1 MLWLRSAGRYTQLA
15 FNPNN
20 NKTLQSLFMPIAPR
34 LFATFTALC
43 ASTVLL
49 AQSAN
54 VDHTRMLNADNEP
67 GNWMAWGRTYNEQR
81 FSPLAQINDTN
92 VDQLGLAWSF
102 DLDTFRGVEGTP
114 VVVDGVMYTTSAWN
128 LTYALDARTG
138 ELLWEYDPQTPRAWG
153 RYACCDAVS
162 RGLAVWEG
170 KVIIATLD
178 GRLIALDANSG
189 QPVWTVQTFDKEWPY
204 TITGAPRVFDGKVV
218 VGNGGADMGVRGF
231 VTAYDVDNG
240 EQLWRF
246 YTVPGNPALGF
257 ENDAMRMA
265 AETWNGE
272 WWSLGG
278 GGTVWDSIVYDPEL
292 DLVYLGTGNGSP
304 LAVEYRSPGGG
315 DNLFLASIVAV
326 KADTGEYVWHYQQV
340 PGEKWD
346 YTATQPMMLADLELY
361 GEHRKVIMQAPKN
374 GFFYILDRATGE
386 LLSAREYVPNFWASH
401 IDMNTGRPVIY
412 PEADFGEEVVLI
424 SPAAGGGH
432 NWEPMSYSPLTGLVY
447 FTVQEDWLTYSVGK
461 NWTPRPFRS
470 NAGWGFEADPAKRA
484 AFTQQMTERRKAW
497 LTAWDP
503 VRQEERWRVDHSDIG
518 SGGTLATAGN
528 LVAQGSIDREFV
540 IYSADKG
547 EKLWSMPINQVAL
560 AGPISYSID
569 GEQYIAVNAGWG
581 GGRAMIARG
590 AGNNFPIMSAHILVF
605 KLGGTAA
612 LPRFEESTAQPPAPP
627 PLTAGEDVI
636 RRGAEVFSQT
646 CQTCHGVNAIGGLV
660 DLRFMTAETH
670 ADFLKIV
677 LEGTRTEKGMASFA
691 DVVSPE
697 DAEAIHHYLIS
708 RANEDWGRSTTVG
721 VEGGAA
727 PPPE

>member
-1 MLWLRSAGRYTQLA
+1 MTHSARFWY
-15 FNPNN
+15 
-20 NKTLQSLFMPIAPR
+20 SLFGLLLTAP
-34 LFATFTALC
+34 LF
-43 ASTVLL
+43 

-54 VDHTRMLNADNEP
+54 VTHTRMLNADSEP

-81 FSPLAQINDTN
+81 FSPLAQINDQN
-92 VDQLGLAWSF
+92 VGALGLAWYY

-114 VVVDGVMYTTSAWN
+114 VVVDGVLYTTSAWN
-128 LTYALDARTG
+128 LTYALDAKTG
-138 ELLWEYDPQTPRAWG
+138 AELWTYDPQVPRAWG

-178 GRLIALDANSG
+178 GRLIALDAQSG
-189 QPVWTVQTFDKEWPY
+189 QPVWTVQTFDKNWPY

-218 VGNGGADMGVRGF
+218 IGNGGADMGVRGY
-231 VTAYDVDNG
+231 VTAYDVDDG
-240 EQLWRF
+240 TELWRF
-246 YTVPGNPALGF
+246 WTVPGNPADGF

-265 AETWNGE
+265 AATWNGE
-272 WWSLGG
+272 WWALGG

-292 DLVYLGTGNGSP
+292 NLVYLGVGNGSP

-326 KADTGEYVWHYQQV
+326 NADTGEYVWHYQQV

-346 YTATQPMMLADLELY
+346 YTSTQPMMLADLELY
-361 GEHRKVIMQAPKN
+361 GETRKVIMQAPKN

-386 LLSAREYVPNFWASH
+386 LLSAREFVPNFWASH
-401 IDMNTGRPVIY
+401 IDMTTGRPVVN
-412 PEADFGEEVVLI
+412 PEADFGPETVLV

-447 FTVQEDWLTYSVGK
+447 FTVQEDWLTYSVAR

-470 NAGWGFEADPAKRA
+470 NAGWGFEPNADRRTF
-484 AFTQQMTERRKAW
+484 FTNEMNSRRKAW

-503 VRQEERWRVDHSDIG
+503 VRQQERWRVQHSDIG

-528 LVAQGSIDREFV
+528 LVAQGSIEREFV
-540 IYSADKG
+540 IYRADNG
-547 EKLWSMPINQVAL
+547 AKLWSMPIQNVAL
-560 AGPISYSID
+560 AGPITYSVD

-581 GGRAMIARG
+581 GGRALIARLS
-590 AGNNFPIMSAHILVF
+590 GNDFPISTARLLVF
-605 KLGGTAA
+605 KLGGTAT
-612 LPRFEESTAQPPAPP
+612 LPPLAEVTSQPPQPPA
-627 PLTAGEDVI
+627 LTAGEDVV
-636 RRGAEVFSQT
+636 RRGAEVYSQT
-646 CQTCHGVNAIGGLV
+646 CQQCHGLNANGGLV
-660 DLRFMTAETH
+660 DLRFMTQEVH
-670 ADFLKIV
+670 KDFLAIV

-691 DVVSPE
+691 DVVTRE

-708 RANEDWGRSTTVG
+708 RANEDWGTGTTVG

-727 PPPE
+727 PQ